1 MFTTGI
7 SPATQTVLVSLAKLP
22 FVNKFYLAGG
32 TACAL
37 YYGHRLSYDL
47 DFFSPELENPRLITQ
62 ILTKVGQLKVDQQSE
77 GTWLGELD
85 GVKLSFFL
93 HIYPELE
100 NEEEYEGV
108 RIASKMDIACMKLEA
123 IAGRGIQRDFI
134 DMFYLARELGMQQI
148 LSAAERKY
156 VKADFSMTH
165 FLRSLIYFVD
175 AEKSETPRMLHP
187 LDWSAV
193 KHYFEVEVK
202 RLAEESGL

>member
-1 MFTTGI
+1 VFTTGI
-7 SPATQTVLVSLAKLP
+7 SPTTQTVLVSLAKLP
-22 FVNKFYLAGG
+22 FLGKFYLAGG

-47 DFFSPELENPRLITQ
+47 DFFSPELEDPRLITQ
-62 ILTKVGQLKVDQQSE
+62 ILTQVGQLKVDQQSE

-93 HIYPELE
+93 HIYPAVGH
-100 NEEEYEGV
+100 EEKYEGV

-123 IAGRGIQRDFI
+123 IASRGIQRDFI

-148 LSAAERKY
+148 LSASERKY
-156 VKADFSMTH
+156 TKADFSMTR

-175 AEKSETPRMLHP
+175 AEKSETPRMLYP
-187 LDWSAV
+187 LDWDEV
-193 KHYFEVEVK
+193 KVYFEKEVK
-202 RLAEESGL
+202 RLAEAWGL